1 MVFSIFVVILLLFF
15 SALVSGSEV
24 AFFSLTP
31 AEIKKIQTSDSPK
44 SKIILQL
51 LSKPEQLL
59 ANILIANNFINIAIV
74 ILSAHISSEM
84 FSFGGNALAEFLFQ
98 IVVITF
104 FLLLFGEIMPK
115 VYSTHAGLKFARFTS
130 YTVFFT
136 SKIFSPASSLL
147 VKSSS
152 IFEKQ
157 IRRKQGISVED
168 LSDAIELAGSD
179 IEDDKKILEGI
190 VSFKNIEVKEIMKP
204 RIDVISTHI
213 DTDFSELIKIIT
225 NSGYSRI
232 PVYNISPDNI
242 EGIIYAKD
250 LLPHLH
256 KNSDYKWQD
265 HIRAAYYVPES
276 MKINDLLEQ
285 FRIKKI
291 HMAIVSDE
299 YGGVPGIVTLE
310 DIIEEIVGEIT
321 DETDEADDNFIK
333 TGSNTF
339 EFDAK
344 IQINDFYKL
353 LDIKEDVFAD
363 LRKESDSV
371 AGIILELEHKIPP
384 KGEIIQYKNLQF
396 TILDADARK
405 IKRIQ
410 LKIT

>member
-44 SKIILQL
+44 SKMILQL

-84 FSFGGNALAEFLFQ
+84 FNFGDNALAEFVFQ

-152 IFEKQ
+152 FFEKQ
-157 IRRKQGISVED
+157 IKRKQGISVED

-204 RIDVISTHI
+204 RIDVVSAHI

-225 NSGYSRI
+225 NYGYSRI

-256 KNSDYKWQD
+256 KTGDYKWQS